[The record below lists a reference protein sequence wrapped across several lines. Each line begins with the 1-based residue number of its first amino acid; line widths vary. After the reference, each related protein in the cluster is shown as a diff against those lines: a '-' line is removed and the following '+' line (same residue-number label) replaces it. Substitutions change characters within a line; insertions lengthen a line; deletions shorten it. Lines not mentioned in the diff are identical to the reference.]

1 MHHSGKKMYLQ
12 IYRLNIVKIEIDIV
26 INAMINMN
34 MIKSKEF
41 VLKLILQI

>member
-12 IYRLNIVKIEIDIV
+12 IYKLNIVKIEIDIV

-34 MIKSKEF
+34 MIKIKEF
-41 VLKLILQI
+41 VLKLVLQI